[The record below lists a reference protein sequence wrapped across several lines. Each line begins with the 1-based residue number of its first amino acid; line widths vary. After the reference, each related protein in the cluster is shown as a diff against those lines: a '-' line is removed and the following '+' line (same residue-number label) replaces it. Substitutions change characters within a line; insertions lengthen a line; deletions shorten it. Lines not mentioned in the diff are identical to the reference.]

1 MGLYD
6 TGPESSVEFTEKVFD
21 RARDYKEQQAEK
33 EDDFSRNLL
42 LANTVVTGANAIL
55 DSRADALDRAQV
67 PQQTAYQAT
76 LENSAYWRGIFN
88 GIKAEGQTN
97 SSYLLDK
104 AYTQALQSMTREYPA
119 VAQNDPNFNK
129 LVMAEARKLRD
140 EQLESFNNLE
150 TAVFNV
156 PTFEN
161 FPEFY
166 RSHNTLP
173 RNLGSWMSGGIS
185 SIFRRHSDESIALE
199 GQQVSDAEQ
208 RKRDA
213 LFGTEIGQQLTDIKN
228 TIEIFDNNGILTSD
242 LSDQIQQGIDEG
254 RIFGERGN
262 ITQQEFSE
270 QLSDGS
276 VKNTVLMVQLI
287 TDPNTGLQTLKEV
300 EGSKVEQII
309 HPDDPVVSI
318 IDLLTFTQDR
328 LTPEGRDRYH
338 QITKDL
344 QGTEG
349 MYFNQQ
355 LTHKGFYDVIS
366 QLESSDYAIDITS
379 EVQIFDLSTELG
391 IKQYQRGLEIE
402 FSENAKEGLVT
413 QDTTG
418 QVIVNPGNETAVA
431 QLRAKGIHPDL
442 LIYNNIVRFGGGTKL
457 LEGFNISAS
466 GEDSE
471 PYGESLSS
479 LLFSDSY
486 AAFLTDEQKN
496 SIGTTLSEMS
506 DDSSKIPKVIR
517 DLITYSRTS
526 NPDKD
531 FYFLNEESPFS
542 LGQFTE
548 QLTGVSLDRD
558 SPDSN
563 IILVW
568 DQPNTRLSYI
578 TKEEASI
585 PTRQTGDEG
594 RGIGGDIEINEDN
607 LALESRRREGRGRQR
622 TLEWQAPPID
632 ILEKA
637 VQDVDLSSLTAGQ
650 LQTLSLMSDEK
661 IAENLG
667 LGENIRLRSPAM
679 DASTRL
685 PIISFNLL
693 FRTKSQNRLNELGIN
708 LGSTRADPIS
718 QEFFDSFKALLI
730 EGSKSYLEEE

>member
-1 MGLYD
+1 LW
-6 TGPESSVEFTEKVFD
+6 ELLKK
-21 RARDYKEQQAEK
+21 A
-33 EDDFSRNLL
+33 RNLPGPL
-42 LANTVVTGANAIL
+42 FNFFKTRLTYLTSLGAPVAAYEEL
-55 DSRADALDRAQV
+55 PADALDGELFDVSIAH
-67 PQQTAYQAT
+67 
-76 LENSAYWRGIFN
+76 
-88 GIKAEGQTN
+88 
-97 SSYLLDK
+97 D
-104 AYTQALQSMTREYPA
+104 QALRE
-119 VAQNDPNFNK
+119 FKTKK
-129 LVMAEARKLRD
+129 LK
-140 EQLESFNNLE
+140 
-150 TAVFNV
+150 V
-156 PTFEN
+156 P
-161 FPEFY
+161 
-166 RSHNTLP
+166 
-173 RNLGSWMSGGIS
+173 
-185 SIFRRHSDESIALE
+185 
-199 GQQVSDAEQ
+199 
-208 RKRDA
+208 
-213 LFGTEIGQQLTDIKN
+213 
-228 TIEIFDNNGILTSD
+228 
-242 LSDQIQQGIDEG
+242 
-254 RIFGERGN
+254 
-262 ITQQEFSE
+262 ITNYNEE
-270 QLSDGS
+270 
-276 VKNTVLMVQLI
+276 VK
-287 TDPNTGLQTLKEV
+287 
-300 EGSKVEQII
+300 
-309 HPDDPVVSI
+309 
-318 IDLLTFTQDR
+318 
-328 LTPEGRDRYH
+328 Y
-338 QITKDL
+338 
-344 QGTEG
+344 
-349 MYFNQQ
+349 
-355 LTHKGFYDVIS
+355 
-366 QLESSDYAIDITS
+366 
-379 EVQIFDLSTELG
+379 
-391 IKQYQRGLEIE
+391 
-402 FSENAKEGLVT
+402 
-413 QDTTG
+413 
-418 QVIVNPGNETAVA
+418 
-431 QLRAKGIHPDL
+431 
-442 LIYNNIVRFGGGTKL
+442 
-457 LEGFNISAS
+457 
-466 GEDSE
+466 
-471 PYGESLSS
+471 
-479 LLFSDSY
+479 
-486 AAFLTDEQKN
+486 LTDEQKN